1 TRAVRHRD
9 LPDHRRGAR
18 HPRRHLPGPV
28 AGPHHPGDQP
38 RRGIDADLLD
48 RPGGVL
54 PAVLPARL
62 AARRGPAGPGRISP
76 GAYHRPVH
84 RGRAAARAMGT
95 AVVGAAPPSAA
106 RPRPGHLHRRHAHPL
121 HPCLDAGDHG
131 QRLRT
136 RCSPQGAARACRDLA
151 ARATPR
157 TDLDHYRGRA
167 GIRRPA
173 VRNRAGRE
181 HLRLAGPRPVRLPQ
195 RRQSRPARDHGRVA
209 VHRAGLHRDQP
220 GHRPADPAV
229 MNGSPVLPAAPP
241 GLADD
246 VLARRRRRL
255 RVPPAWRQPLAVTG
269 LAVVGAWLVI
279 AIFAPLI
286 GPDNPLAQNFG
297 ILAAPS
303 SAHWFGTDELGRDV
317 LSRVLSGARVTLPL
331 SVLLV
336 VIAMLI
342 GAVLGGF
349 AGFLGGWADVALM
362 RLADLFFAFP
372 GIILALA
379 VAAALGPQ

>member
-1 TRAVRHRD
+1 
-9 LPDHRRGAR
+9 
-18 HPRRHLPGPV
+18 
-28 AGPHHPGDQP
+28 
-38 RRGIDADLLD
+38 
-48 RPGGVL
+48 
-54 PAVLPARL
+54 
-62 AARRGPAGPGRISP
+62 
-76 GAYHRPVH
+76 
-84 RGRAAARAMGT
+84 
-95 AVVGAAPPSAA
+95 
-106 RPRPGHLHRRHAHPL
+106 
-121 HPCLDAGDHG
+121 
-131 QRLRT
+131 
-136 RCSPQGAARACRDLA
+136 
-151 ARATPR
+151 
-157 TDLDHYRGRA
+157 
-167 GIRRPA
+167 
-173 VRNRAGRE
+173 
-181 HLRLAGPRPVRLPQ
+181 
-195 RRQSRPARDHGRVA
+195 
-209 VHRAGLHRDQP
+209 
-220 GHRPADPAV
+220 
-229 MNGSPVLPAAPP
+229 MNGVPVIPAAPP

-255 RVPPAWRQPLAVTG
+255 RVPAAWRQPLAVTG

-379 VAAALGPQ
+379 VAAALGPQLRNAVIAVVAVSWPSYARLVRSLVLAARTAPYVVASRMLGASGWRVLFTDIRPNVAGPVLVLAALDLGNAVLLLSGLSFLGLGAQPPTAEWGAMVAEGTQNFNDWWVGVFPGLAILTVVLAFNFIGDALRDALDPRTARAVRLS